1 MAVGSDC
8 IDSRIA
14 AAELFFD
21 SGSWECHHRLRQALL
36 ERGHLIVLVQ
46 GGLHVLAELEPREL
60 PLDLVD
66 RVFQIPALLNV
77 LEERRS
83 QPLPGVE
90 DRAADDPVP
99 GLLCRRAL
107 EAALPLL
114 PLRNEAADD
123 GILID
128 GQGFLGREF
137 LRPVRIDPASHPAG
151 RPHQVAL
158 RFVAGD
164 DSSRV
169 SGDCPSEVV
178 LDEGVNLG
186 VLHHHVLECVAHV
199 TCQSTVSISHC
210 G

>member
-1 MAVGSDC
+1 
-8 IDSRIA
+8 
-14 AAELFFD
+14 
-21 SGSWECHHRLRQALL
+21 
-36 ERGHLIVLVQ
+36 
-46 GGLHVLAELEPREL
+46 
-60 PLDLVD
+60 
-66 RVFQIPALLNV
+66 VFQILALLNV
-77 LEERRS
+77 LEERSS

-90 DRAADDPVP
+90 DRAADNPVP

-137 LRPVRIDPASHPAG
+137 LRPVRIDLASHPTS

-169 SGDCPSEVV
+169 SGNRPPEATNTSTPWCRL
-178 LDEGVNLG
+178 LD
-186 VLHHHVLECVAHV
+186 
-199 TCQSTVSISHC
+199 
-210 G
+210 